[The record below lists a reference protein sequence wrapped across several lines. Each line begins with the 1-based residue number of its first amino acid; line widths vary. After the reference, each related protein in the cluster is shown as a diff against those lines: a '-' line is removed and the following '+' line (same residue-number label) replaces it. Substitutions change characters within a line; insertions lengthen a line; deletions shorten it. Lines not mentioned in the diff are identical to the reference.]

1 MPVIALDDED
11 IMISRQGLCS
21 QSAFLSSVS
30 ERWEGGHGLC
40 ARESRMWDNMV
51 PPCQGC
57 TGHCQSSG
65 EPKVDLGWDGRE
77 VREASRRKFP
87 TRLGS
92 KGVDV
97 DKQEKR
103 GWRGGGEARVPM

>member
-51 PPCQGC
+51 PPARDALG
-57 TGHCQSSG
+57 TVRAP
-65 EPKVDLGWDGRE
+65 ENPK
-77 VREASRRKFP
+77 
-87 TRLGS
+87 
-92 KGVDV
+92 
-97 DKQEKR
+97 
-103 GWRGGGEARVPM
+103 